1 MIPPKTA
8 DNKTLPVS
16 SFIYSPIFA
25 VIFTKIGNKIDP
37 TIDAFVSFFPKTRK
51 LTTNKSKEAIM
62 IKVDASIVINL
73 DTIIDKP
80 LTPPNTNSFGNRNR
94 LKAIAIN
101 KIPITNSKY
110 LFNLSF
116 ASTFSKI

>member
-1 MIPPKTA
+1 
-8 DNKTLPVS
+8 
-16 SFIYSPIFA
+16 
-25 VIFTKIGNKIDP
+25 
-37 TIDAFVSFFPKTRK
+37 
-51 LTTNKSKEAIM
+51 M

-80 LTPPNTNSFGNRNR
+80 LTPPNTNSFGNRNK

-110 LFNLSF
+110 LLICLLLLLFLKYDLVF
-116 ASTFSKI
+116 QIF